1 VFGLHLKAER
11 DVSEN
16 GEVVKQSVVLK
27 NKSGSSRSGGQIG
40 DVFAVENDFAAFFG
54 IREVESAEDA
64 EKGCFSGTGGSEEG
78 DKLVITDFEVDSVEG
93 FESTEGSVEVSDDDG
108 HGRKRLR
115 G

>member
-1 VFGLHLKAER
+1 MFGFHLKAER

-27 NKSGSSRSGGQIG
+27 NKSRSSGSGGQLG
-40 DVFAVENDFAAFFG
+40 DIFAVENDFAAFFRIG
-54 IREVESAEDA
+54 EVESAEDA

-78 DKLVITDFEVDSVEG
+78 DKLVITDFEVDAVEG

-108 HGRKRLR
+108 HGGRRLR